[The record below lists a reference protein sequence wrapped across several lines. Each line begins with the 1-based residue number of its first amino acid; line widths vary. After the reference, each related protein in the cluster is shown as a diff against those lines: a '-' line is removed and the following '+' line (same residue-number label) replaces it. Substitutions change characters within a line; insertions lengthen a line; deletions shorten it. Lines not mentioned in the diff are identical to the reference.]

1 MSGKTARKKRQ
12 ENKGRMGNSKMNDL
26 KMGEID
32 RLIGND
38 PTATPVIVSRSPL
51 MAVEDAAKIGLSPE
65 ISAEIGAIFDSEG
78 GYCGPNLLIA
88 VRRISEDTVA
98 VGKAFSPEGENTMVG
113 FEFHGFYQLTAS
125 SSANT
130 AFEKMDRPVFFTL
143 TNAETEFVEEV
154 APFYAGMFDYQLK
167 TYLDSQQTK
176 TAA

>member
-12 ENKGRMGNSKMNDL
+12 ENKGRMGNFKMNDL
-26 KMGEID
+26 EMDEID

-38 PTATPVIVSRSPL
+38 PTATPVIVNRSPL
-51 MAVEDAAKIGLSPE
+51 MAAEDAVKIGLSPE
-65 ISAEIGAIFDSEG
+65 IGADIGAIFEFEG
-78 GYCGPNLLIA
+78 RCHGPNLLIA

-98 VGKAFSPEGENTMVG
+98 VGKAFSPEGESMTVG
-113 FEFHGFYQLTAS
+113 FEFHGFYQLPAS

-130 AFEKMDRPVFFTL
+130 AFEKMNKTVFFVL
-143 TNAETEFVEEV
+143 TNAKTEFVEEV
-154 APFYAGMFDYQLK
+154 APFYAGMFDHQLK